1 MNPEESDVKEN
12 IKLLREKFSS
22 IADITVS
29 YDRYDIIVYNYDE
42 IEEISRFIEEK
53 TTIQSWTVLKTKV
66 NPNTEFDWI

>member
-1 MNPEESDVKEN
+1 MSSEEVKEN
-12 IKLLREKFSS
+12 IKLLQERFKS

-42 IEEISRFIEEK
+42 IEDISKFIKEK
-53 TTIQSWTVLKTKV
+53 TTIKSWTVLKTKV

>member
-1 MNPEESDVKEN
+1 MSSEEVKEN
-12 IKLLREKFSS
+12 IKLLQERFKS

-42 IEEISRFIEEK
+42 VEDISKFIKEE
-53 TTIQSWTVLKTKV
+53 TTIKSWTVLKTKV

>member
-1 MNPEESDVKEN
+1 MSSEEVKEN
-12 IKLLREKFSS
+12 IKLLQERFKS

-42 IEEISRFIEEK
+42 IEDISKFIKEE
-53 TTIQSWTVLKTKV
+53 TTIKSWTVLKTKV